1 MCIRDS
7 PERIEKRL
15 KTKYIDR
22 MTYSYE
28 EAKKWILEAKQ
39 KKQNLSV
46 GLVSDIGDLL
56 ENLIN
61 DKDLIINNLIQAFA
75 PDNIHEAK
83 NRGFKPF

>member
-1 MCIRDS
+1 MG
-7 PERIEKRL
+7 RIAKFENYRFLGNRKNMRV
-15 KTKYIDR
+15 YDCDNQ
-22 MTYSYE
+22 E
-28 EAKKWILEAKQ
+28 ELAQI
-39 KKQNLSV
+39 
-46 GLVSDIGDLL
+46 

>member
-1 MCIRDS
+1 MG
-7 PERIEKRL
+7 RIAKFDNYRFL
-15 KTKYIDR
+15 GNRKNMRVYDCDNQ
-22 MTYSYE
+22 E
-28 EAKKWILEAKQ
+28 EFAQI
-39 KKQNLSV
+39 
-46 GLVSDIGDLL
+46 

>member
-1 MCIRDS
+1 MGLIAKFENYRFLGNRKNMRVYDCDNQ
-7 PERIEKRL
+7 
-15 KTKYIDR
+15 
-22 MTYSYE
+22 E
-28 EAKKWILEAKQ
+28 EFAQI
-39 KKQNLSV
+39 
-46 GLVSDIGDLL
+46 

>member
-1 MCIRDS
+1 LG
-7 PERIEKRL
+7 RIAKFENYRFLGNRKNMRV
-15 KTKYIDR
+15 YDCDNQ
-22 MTYSYE
+22 E
-28 EAKKWILEAKQ
+28 EFAQI
-39 KKQNLSV
+39 
-46 GLVSDIGDLL
+46 

>member
-1 MCIRDS
+1 MG
-7 PERIEKRL
+7 RIAKFENYRFLGNRKNMRV
-15 KTKYIDR
+15 YACDNQ
-22 MTYSYE
+22 E
-28 EAKKWILEAKQ
+28 ELAQ
-39 KKQNLSV
+39 
-46 GLVSDIGDLL
+46 L

>member
-1 MCIRDS
+1 MG
-7 PERIEKRL
+7 RL
-15 KTKYIDR
+15 AKFENYRFLGNRKNMRVYDCDNQ
-22 MTYSYE
+22 E
-28 EAKKWILEAKQ
+28 EFAQI
-39 KKQNLSV
+39 
-46 GLVSDIGDLL
+46 